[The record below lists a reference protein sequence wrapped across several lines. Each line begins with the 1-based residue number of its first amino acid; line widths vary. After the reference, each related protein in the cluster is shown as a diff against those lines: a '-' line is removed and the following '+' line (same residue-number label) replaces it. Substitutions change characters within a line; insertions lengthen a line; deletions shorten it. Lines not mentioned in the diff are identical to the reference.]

1 MQLVYFIR
9 AKTDTEK
16 LYTGQISQNYI
27 FVAMDRIKDEE
38 LWIYPFLKV
47 GEKKCMNNFFGGT
60 LRPW

>member
-27 FVAMDRIKDEE
+27 FVAMDRIENKE

-47 GEKKCMNNFFGGT
+47 DEKKSAWIIFLGVH
-60 LRPW
+60 